1 MSVRLILP
9 AVALASVIA
18 VQAPRLPAQSA
29 PAAPPVTVDFL
40 AIGRDGV
47 PAVDLAPGQV
57 ELKVDGR
64 PRALVSLRYVT
75 AADQRTSPAPV
86 LDPPYATNL
95 ASDLEHPGRAIV
107 LVVEDDSLDTGRE
120 RAMREAVAMLLM
132 SLAPRDRVAV
142 VTVPHGGLR
151 ADFTT
156 DHAKVLRVFNAII
169 GQAPRAESD
178 ADAACR
184 TRDTLQALTG
194 LLDDLAGGEGP
205 TTVVFFSTGLVGP
218 SEMVLPPPGVAGQVQ
233 PLVGRCILLPET
245 FAQTGTA
252 SQVARANI
260 YIVRPDVAAPVRGRL
275 EGIENLAGV
284 TGGVR
289 LSMGAAAEV
298 ALSQVARESAG
309 YYLASFV
316 PEARERDGLVHR
328 VELRAASP
336 GPVIRARAGVL
347 IPKAPAPMVGAVATP
362 ARDLL
367 RLGRQFRELPLRVAA
382 YVSRES
388 GDWLRIAAL
397 AEPVERGAEITSAAI
412 GVIDAKGQIVSQ
424 WSAAA
429 ADLQARPLV
438 AGLIASRGLYRVR
451 AVLTDA
457 AGRRGSADYELDAAL
472 TPAGPLRLS
481 SLVAGLSRD
490 GRFVPRLEFGSEAS
504 AMVQLEIYGG
514 SAGSAIGALL
524 EVSDAPAGKT
534 LVAAPL
540 VLEATGQSDRVI
552 ARGSIPIGAL
562 PPGDFVVR
570 ATIEPQGHPAGRVLR
585 TIRKGR

>member
-1 MSVRLILP
+1 MSARLIPP
-9 AVALASVIA
+9 AALLASLCWL
-18 VQAPRLPAQSA
+18 LPPVPPQSA
-29 PAAPPVTVDFL
+29 AAAPPVSVDFL

-47 PAVDLAPGQV
+47 PVPDLLPAQV

-64 PRALVSLRYVT
+64 PRALASLRYVA
-75 AADQRTSPAPV
+75 AADQRISSAPV
-86 LDPPYATNL
+86 MDPPFATNF
-95 ASDLEHPGRAIV
+95 ASDLERPGRAIV
-107 LVVEDDSLDTGRE
+107 LAVEDDSLDTGRE
-120 RAMREAVAMLLM
+120 RTMREAVTMLLA
-132 SLAPRDRVAV
+132 SLSSRDRVAV
-142 VTVPHGGLR
+142 VTLPHGGLR

-184 TRDTLQALTG
+184 TRDTLKALTG

-205 TTVVFFSTGLVGP
+205 TTIVFFSMGLVGP
-218 SEMVLPPPGVAGQVQ
+218 SGMVQAPPAVQGQPQ
-233 PLVGRCILLPET
+233 PIIGRCVLLPET
-245 FAQTGTA
+245 FTQTGAA
-252 SQVARANI
+252 SQAARANF
-260 YIVRPDVAAPVRGRL
+260 YIVRPDVASPVAGRL

-284 TGGVR
+284 TGAVR
-289 LSMGAAAEV
+289 LSLGAAAEV
-298 ALSQVARESAG
+298 ALGQVARESAG

-316 PEARERDGLVHR
+316 PEPRERDGLLHR
-328 VELRAASP
+328 VELRASVGSAA
-336 GPVIRARAGVL
+336 IRARAGVL
-347 IPKAPAPMVGAVATP
+347 IPKAAAPITGAVATP

-367 RLGRQFRELPLRVAA
+367 RLGRQFRELPVRVAA

-388 GDWLRIAAL
+388 GDWLRISAL
-397 AEPVERGAEITSAAI
+397 TEPVERGVEIASAAI
-412 GVIDAKGQIVSQ
+412 GVLDGKGQIVSQ
-424 WSAAA
+424 WSATA
-429 ADLQARPLV
+429 ADLQARPLF
-438 AGLIASRGLYRVR
+438 AGLIAARGLYRVR

-457 AGRRGSADYELDAAL
+457 SGRRGSADYEIDASL

-481 SLVAGLSRD
+481 SLVAGLSRE

-514 SAGSAIGALL
+514 AAGSAVGALL

-540 VLEATGQSDRVI
+540 VLEATGEADRFV

-570 ATIEPQGHPAGRVLR
+570 ATIEQQGHPAGRVLR
-585 TIRKGR
+585 TIRKGK